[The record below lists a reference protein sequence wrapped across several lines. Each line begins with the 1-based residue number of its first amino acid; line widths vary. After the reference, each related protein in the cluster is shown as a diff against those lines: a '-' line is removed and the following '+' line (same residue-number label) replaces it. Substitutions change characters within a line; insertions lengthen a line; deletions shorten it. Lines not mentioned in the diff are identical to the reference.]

1 MHCTW
6 CETVS
11 NPFNH
16 KHELYISDSTPLTS
30 LLPTDMM
37 QVFQR
42 VPSDSPST
50 QDDARFDYFV
60 GTVLPQILRAK
71 QAHTAVFIPC
81 YFDYVRVRNHLL
93 KNKASVV
100 SVHEYSRGSEVR
112 TSDSKRT

>member
-1 MHCTW
+1 MVLTLFHLFR
-6 CETVS
+6 S
-11 NPFNH
+11 SS
-16 KHELYISDSTPLTS
+16 KHALHISDNTLVVVATE
-30 LLPTDMM
+30 MM

-50 QDDARFDYFV
+50 QDDTRFDYFV

-71 QAHTAVFIPC
+71 QAHTAVFIPS

-112 TSDSKRT
+112 IRNRDCHFKK